1 MDCLEVSGATSV
13 EFETC
18 LHCWAGFPL
27 ILRQSDLCCSRHPLP
42 PLQQQFG
49 STLVCT
55 LLQISS
61 STCFSLRLP
70 LFQRPYFTMSEAEE
84 YEVETIVSKRLR
96 KGRFR
101 GFELVRPP
109 STRISSGKAEYL
121 VKWKGWEDPDDN
133 TWEPIGNLVKAS
145 IRSR

>member
-1 MDCLEVSGATSV
+1 MRAVLILSEMSGATSV

-18 LHCWAGFPL
+18 LQCWAGFPL

-49 STLVCT
+49 STLVYT

-70 LFQRPYFTMSEAEE
+70 RFQRSYITMSEAEE

-101 GFELVRPP
+101 GFELVFLPQHASP
-109 STRISSGKAEYL
+109 QEKLSISSSGRGGRTLTTTPGSPLAIL
-121 VKWKGWEDPDDN
+121 SV
-133 TWEPIGNLVKAS
+133 T
-145 IRSR
+145 

>member
-1 MDCLEVSGATSV
+1 MWEPCLDCLEVSGATSV

-61 STCFSLRLP
+61 STCFLLRLP

-101 GFELVRPP
+101 GFELVRLLQHASPQEKL
-109 STRISSGKAEYL
+109 SIWSSGRGGRTLTTTPGSLLAIL
-121 VKWKGWEDPDDN
+121 SV
-133 TWEPIGNLVKAS
+133 T
-145 IRSR
+145 